1 MKIRSLFAL
10 IITLSIFSGFINAQ
24 KIDEINIPYQKFVL
38 KNGLTLIVHEDHK
51 APIVAVNVWYH
62 VGSKNEKPGKTGFA
76 HLFEH
81 LMFNGSEN
89 YDDDYFNVLERVG
102 STDLNGTTNN
112 DRTNYFQTV
121 PTSALD
127 LVLWME
133 SDRMGHLIG
142 AITQEKLDEQRGVV
156 QNEKRQGEN
165 EPYAIAEELIVNNCY
180 PKGHPYSWTVIGSM
194 EDLSA
199 ASLEDVHEWFKT
211 YYGAAN
217 SVVVVA
223 GDIKAEE
230 AKEKV
235 EKYFGDIPS
244 GPPLSVIETNIA
256 KMTGS
261 KRVIAQDR
269 VPQSRIYK
277 IWNIPQWGSK
287 ELAHLDLFSD
297 ILSSGKTS
305 RLYKRLVYDDQ
316 IATRVAAYYS
326 GGEIGSQFFIEA
338 DAKPGVE
345 LSKVENAIEEE
356 LAKILKNGATEK
368 ELKRAKAQ
376 YIANFVR
383 GIERIGGFGGKS
395 DILAQSQVWGNSPDH
410 YKTYIEYINST
421 TLEDIKTTANKWL
434 TDGIFNLE
442 IHPFP
447 NYTTIETGADRSKLP
462 ETGTPPE
469 AKFPKVEKAELSNG
483 MKILLA
489 ERKSVPVV
497 NFNLLFDGGFA
508 SDQFGI
514 PGTASL
520 AMNMLDEGTKS
531 KDALQLSEELLM
543 LGAQLNTGANL
554 DMNTITLSAL
564 KSNLDP
570 SLKLM
575 SDVILNPSFPQKE
588 LERLK
593 KERIVQI
600 KQEKASPIQM
610 GLRVLPQFIY
620 GKEHA
625 YGLPFSGS
633 GYEDEVMKITRD
645 EIVKFHSTWLK
656 PNNATLVVVGDI
668 TMNELKPKLEK
679 LFSGWK
685 PGEVPKKNIS
695 EVKPVD
701 KPIIY
706 FMDRP
711 GSQSSI
717 IFAGQPAP
725 PFADKDNVAIETF
738 NDILGG
744 AFTSRINM
752 NLREDKHWSYGSG
765 SFVIGARGQR
775 PYIYFGLVQT
785 DKTKESILEMIK
797 EINGF
802 VSDKPATEEEL
813 NRVKTQNT
821 LSLPGG
827 WETNG
832 AVLGAIATVVRYG
845 LPDDYND
852 TYASKVTGLSLDKLH
867 STAKRVIMP
876 NNLFWVVVGDG
887 AKIRSSL
894 QEIGYEIKNIDGDG
908 KVIE

>member
-1 MKIRSLFAL
+1 MKIRSILIFLFISL
-10 IITLSIFSGFINAQ
+10 VLFKPVKAQ
-24 KIDEINIPYQKFVL
+24 KIDDINIPYQKFVL
-38 KNGLTLIVHEDHK
+38 NNGLTLIVHEDHK
-51 APIVAVNVWYH
+51 APIAAVNVWYH

-89 YDDDYFNVLERVG
+89 YNDDYFKILERVG

-165 EPYAIAEELIVNNCY
+165 EPYAISEELIYSNCY

-194 EDLSA
+194 EDLTA
-199 ASLEDVHEWFKT
+199 ASLNDVHEWFKT

-217 SVVVVA
+217 AVVVVA
-223 GDIKAEE
+223 GDVTVEE
-230 AKEKV
+230 AKSKV

-277 IWNIPQWGSK
+277 VWNIPQWGSK

-297 ILSSGKTS
+297 ILSQGKTS
-305 RLYKRLVYDDQ
+305 RLYKRLVYDNQ

-326 GGEIGSQFFIEA
+326 GGEIGSQFYIEA

-356 LAKILKNGATEK
+356 LAKILKSGPTEN
-368 ELKRAKAQ
+368 ELKRVKTQ
-376 YIANFVR
+376 YVANFVR

-395 DILAQSQVWGNSPDH
+395 DILAQSQVYGTSPDH
-410 YKTYIEYINST
+410 YKTYLEYVNST
-421 TLEDIKTTANKWL
+421 TLSDIKNTANKWL
-434 TDGIFNLE
+434 TDGVFNLE

-447 NYTTIETGADRSKLP
+447 DYSTTTSTADRTKLP
-462 ETGTPPE
+462 ETGTPPA
-469 AKFPKVEKAELSNG
+469 AKFPKIEKAELSNG

-489 ERKSVPVV
+489 ERKTIPVV
-497 NFNLLFDGGFA
+497 NFNLMFDGGFA

-520 AMNMLDEGTKS
+520 AMSMLDEGTKD

-543 LGAQLNTGANL
+543 LGAQLFTGANL
-554 DMNTITLSAL
+554 DLNTINLSTL

-575 SDVILNPSFPQKE
+575 ADVILNPSFPQKE
-588 LERLK
+588 LDRLK
-593 KERIVQI
+593 KEKIVQI
-600 KQEKASPIQM
+600 KQEKASPVQM
-610 GLRVLPQFIY
+610 GLRVVPQFIY
-620 GKEHA
+620 GKGHA

-633 GYEDEVMKITRD
+633 GYEDGVMKITRD
-645 EIVKFHSTWLK
+645 DLVKFHNTWLK

-668 TMNELKPKLEK
+668 TMSELKPKLEK
-679 LFSGWK
+679 LFANWK
-685 PGEVPKKNIS
+685 PGDVPKKNIS

-725 PFADKDNVAIETF
+725 PFADKDNIAIETF

-785 DKTKESILEMIK
+785 DKTKESILEMMK
-797 EINGF
+797 EVTNF
-802 VSDKPATEEEL
+802 VNDKPATEEEL
-813 NRVKTQNT
+813 QRVKSQNT

-832 AVLGAIATVVRYG
+832 AVLGSIATIVRYG

-852 TYASKVTGLSLDKLH
+852 TYASKINELNLEKLN

-876 NNLFWVVVGDG
+876 DNLFWVVVGDG
-887 AKIRSSL
+887 SKIRSSL